1 VVRGESGPGSDL
13 PVPYRNPWGLLA
25 ADLRAVGASIVLK
38 VRELWRRNGEAD
50 LWRPPFWPRS
60 LAVLFWPALLTGLAA
75 GLVVAMLLLGRLPP
89 ASAPAAPESS
99 PQPAAPRP
107 APAEAPSPADSPS
120 LPATAAVEPE
130 PEPERGAP
138 PPLPIE
144 TTTIP
149 PVPEI
154 FPPDPDPLL
163 LSLGEGTIDPL
174 LLSASADPARSELRL
189 VVAAA
194 FAGLS
199 PAARRERAEQWW
211 QRCREL
217 GFEHLDLQD
226 EGGRLL
232 GRTALVGSGMILL
245 ESTPTA

>member
-1 VVRGESGPGSDL
+1 MVRGESGPGSDL

-38 VRELWRRNGEAD
+38 LRELWRRNGEAD

-75 GLVVAMLLLGRLPP
+75 ALVVAMLLLGRLTP
-89 ASAPAAPESS
+89 ASAPVAPGTST
-99 PQPAAPRP
+99 QPAAPRP

-120 LPATAAVEPE
+120 LPATVAVE

-144 TTTIP
+144 TTAIP
-149 PVPEI
+149 PVPE
-154 FPPDPDPLL
+154 PSAPDPDPLL
-163 LSLGEGTIDPL
+163 LSLGEGKIDPL

-189 VVAAA
+189 AVAVA
-194 FAGLS
+194 FAALS
-199 PAARRERAEQWW
+199 PAARQERAEHWW

-217 GFEHLDLQD
+217 GFEHLDLRD